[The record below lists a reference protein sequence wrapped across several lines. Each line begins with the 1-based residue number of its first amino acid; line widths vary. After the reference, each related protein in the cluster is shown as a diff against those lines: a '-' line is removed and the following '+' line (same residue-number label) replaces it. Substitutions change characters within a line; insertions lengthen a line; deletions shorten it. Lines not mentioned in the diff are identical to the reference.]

1 MRLHFMHRQ
10 TGEHEIYFVIND
22 SETAGPVE
30 CVFRD
35 TGKGVPARWDPAK
48 GEIGV
53 LADNARRRAD
63 GSVTAAFFMEPFD
76 ACFIV
81 FER

>member
-1 MRLHFMHRQ
+1 M
-10 TGEHEIYFVIND
+10 ND
-22 SETAGPVE
+22 SDVAGPVE

-35 TGKGVPARWDPAK
+35 TGKGVPARWDPVK
-48 GEIGV
+48 CEVGLLDG
-53 LADNARRRAD
+53 NAARLPD
-63 GSVTAAFFMEPFD
+63 GRVSAAFFMEPFD